1 MTERRSS
8 EPGVDLKQGLPPMD
22 HPTTLSIIVP
32 AFNERA
38 TIAEILRRVLA
49 VEIPLEKELI
59 IVDDGST
66 DGTRELLRELEGRI
80 QKTSAVRMKLVFQEK
95 NQGKGAAI
103 RAGVVR
109 QNLICDETWRDSS
122 SSQRENG
129 A

>member
-1 MTERRSS
+1 
-8 EPGVDLKQGLPPMD
+8 MD

-49 VEIPLEKELI
+49 VEIP
-59 IVDDGST
+59 
-66 DGTRELLRELEGRI
+66 
-80 QKTSAVRMKLVFQEK
+80 
-95 NQGKGAAI
+95 
-103 RAGVVR
+103 VVR